1 MSFSSGIHAENAQ
14 FQQVLTS
21 AESYLSLHY
30 SVIPIHGDAHPER
43 AKAASIAWGEYQR
56 RRPTP
61 AELRRWFVQER
72 HGGLAIVTGRI
83 SGLAVLDLDDAQLAA
98 AFALRFPQLCRTR
111 TVRSATRGQP
121 HYYFQIPSHL
131 PCASRRWPGADW
143 KAEGAYVIAP
153 PTRLGGAQYK
163 LERGGLPLRIDA
175 AQMQA
180 IFAFLDEMTQIH
192 HASPQPELPA
202 PVEDAPITFRNSGQ
216 VVPLGPQ
223 DLSALYRHLAQRK
236 GRNQALF
243 EVACRARD
251 ARWSPVEAET
261 LLVALHV
268 AQPAH
273 GEHRPE
279 TPAQREREARR
290 TIASVYTRPP
300 RPQASST
307 VAALPNRLREALLQ
321 AGHVNALRVLEAA
334 LMAGLQGGI
343 CVTEALLC
351 ERLAGMVGRHSIRAA
366 LSVVLP
372 NGEPLFAQVDP
383 SPRPLTPTTVAP
395 GIRQCSDKDCSLSGA
410 TAPDKNRRGRPARV
424 FLLPDL
430 AALCQRMGVRGGMA
444 DPLTAA
450 DLRSGR
456 SYRVGLHRELIKRR
470 PGRYGVDWLAGRLGI
485 SRRSV
490 QRYHRA
496 AGVRPQACYREL
508 GIGWGNL
515 ERVPQESVLPGS
527 FLQDGQGRRYPARR
541 AIAMRLLR
549 ARQRVSYMIQL
560 QNQYWHPQAVTAAVL
575 AVETSQSA
583 AQARQSALNFAPA
596 LTEVKEGVP
605 PQKAPQAA
613 SQGVLRGAVATVR
626 AALVRREAQA
636 VQAVQAV
643 PPPRRPKR
651 YYRRPLAD
659 ALGEGLAQRLVRE
672 VRARVVLAQGSLSR
686 ANARRL
692 VEQYGTAL
700 IQRALERLA
709 QRRTVE
715 NPAGFVIT
723 LLRTWQRTAQWSYT
737 LIATN

>member
-1 MSFSSGIHAENAQ
+1 MSFSSGIQAEKAQ

-30 SVIPIHGDAHPER
+30 SVIPIHADANPER
-43 AKAASIAWGEYQR
+43 AKAASIAWGEFQR

-61 AELRRWFVQER
+61 AELRRWFAQEQ

-83 SGLAVLDLDDAQLAA
+83 SGLAVLDLDDEQVAS

-121 HYYFQIPSHL
+121 HYYYQIAGHL

-153 PTRLGGAQYK
+153 PTRLGGGQYK
-163 LERGGLPLRIDA
+163 LERGGLPLKIDA

-202 PVEDAPITFRNSGQ
+202 PVEDAPIIIRNVQ
-216 VVPLGPQ
+216 QALPLGPQ

-251 ARWSPVEAET
+251 ARWSQVEAEM

-268 AQPAH
+268 AQSAL

-300 RPQASST
+300 RPQTNST
-307 VAALPNRLREALLQ
+307 AQALPNRLREALLQ
-321 AGHVNALRVLEAA
+321 AGLVNALRVLEASF
-334 LMAGLQGGI
+334 MAGLQGGMR
-343 CVTEALLC
+343 VTEALLC
-351 ERLAGMVGRHSIRAA
+351 EKLAGMVGRHSIRAA
-366 LSVVLP
+366 LSAVLP
-372 NGEPLFAQVDP
+372 DTEPLFARVDP

-395 GIRQCSDKDCSLSGA
+395 GIRQCSDKECSLSGM
-410 TAPDKNRRGRPARV
+410 TAPDKNRRGRPARA
-424 FLLPDL
+424 FLMPDL
-430 AALCQRMGVRGGMA
+430 AALCQRMGVRGGMGDALAA
-444 DPLTAA
+444 D

-470 PGRYGVDWLAGRLGI
+470 PGRYGADWLAGRLGI

-508 GIGWGNL
+508 VIGWGSL
-515 ERVPQESVLPGS
+515 ERVPEQSVLPGS

-541 AIAMRLLR
+541 AIAMHLLR

-560 QNQYWHPQAVTAAVL
+560 QNQYWHPQAATAAVL
-575 AVETSQSA
+575 AGEAAQSA
-583 AQARQSALNFAPA
+583 AQTRQSTPNFAPA
-596 LTEVKEGVP
+596 LAGVKLGAT
-605 PQKAPQAA
+605 PQQAPQAA
-613 SQGVLRGAVATVR
+613 AQGVLRSAVATVQ
-626 AALVRREAQA
+626 AALLGRVHRQAEVAQ
-636 VQAVQAV
+636 
-643 PPPRRPKR
+643 PPQRPKR

-672 VRARVVLAQGSLSR
+672 VRARMVLAQGSLSR

-692 VEQYGTAL
+692 VEHYGTAL

-715 NPAGFVIT
+715 NPAGFIIT
-723 LLRTWQRTAQWSYT
+723 LLRTWQRTAQWNYA

>member
-1 MSFSSGIHAENAQ
+1 MSFSSGIQAEKAQ
-14 FQQVLTS
+14 FQQLLTS
-21 AESYLSLHY
+21 AETYLSLHY
-30 SVIPIHGDAHPER
+30 SLIPIHGDAHPER
-43 AKAASIAWGEYQR
+43 AKAASVAWGEFQR

-61 AELRRWFVQER
+61 AELRRWFAQEQ

-83 SGLAVLDLDDAQLAA
+83 SGLAVLDLDDEQLAA

-121 HYYFQIPSHL
+121 HYYYQIGGHL

-153 PTRLGGAQYK
+153 PTRLGAGHYK
-163 LERGGLPLRIDA
+163 LERGGLPLKIDA
-175 AQMQA
+175 AQLQA

-202 PVEDAPITFRNSGQ
+202 PVEDTPIIIRNAQ
-216 VVPLGPQ
+216 QALPLGPQ
-223 DLSALYRHLAQRK
+223 DLSVLYRHLAQRK

-251 ARWSPVEAET
+251 ARWSQAEAET
-261 LLVALHV
+261 LLAALHV
-268 AQPAH
+268 AQPSH
-273 GEHRPE
+273 GQHCPE

-290 TIASVYTRPP
+290 SIASAYTRPP
-300 RPQASST
+300 RPQNTTAP
-307 VAALPNRLREALLQ
+307 ALPNRLREALLQ
-321 AGHVNALRVLEAA
+321 AGLVNALRVLEAVF
-334 LMAGLQGGI
+334 MAGLQGGMR
-343 CVTEALLC
+343 VTEALLC
-351 ERLAGMVGRHSIRAA
+351 EKLAGMVGRHSVRAA
-366 LSVVLP
+366 LNVVLLD
-372 NGEPLFAQVDP
+372 GEPLFARLDP

-395 GIRQCSDKDCSLSGA
+395 GIRQCSDKECSLSGM
-410 TAPDKNRRGRPARV
+410 TAPNKNGRGRPARA
-424 FLLPDL
+424 FLVPDL
-430 AALCQRMGVRGGMA
+430 AALCQRMGVRGGMGDA
-444 DPLTAA
+444 LAA
-450 DLRSGR
+450 EDLRSGR

-470 PGRYGVDWLAGRLGI
+470 PGRYGAEWLAGRLGI

-508 GIGWGNL
+508 VIGWGSL
-515 ERVPQESVLPGS
+515 ERVPEQSVLPGS

-560 QNQYWHPQAVTAAVL
+560 QNQYWHPQAATAAVL
-575 AVETSQSA
+575 AGEAAQSA
-583 AQARQSALNFAPA
+583 AQTRQSTPNFAPA
-596 LTEVKEGVP
+596 LAGVKLGVTP
-605 PQKAPQAA
+605 EKAPQAA
-613 SQGVLRGAVATVR
+613 SQGVLRDVVATVR
-626 AALVRREAQA
+626 AALVGRGARVVPAAQ
-636 VQAVQAV
+636 
-643 PPPRRPKR
+643 PPRRTKR

-672 VRARVVLAQGSLSR
+672 VRARMVLAQGSLSR

-692 VEQYGTAL
+692 VEHYGTAL

-723 LLRTWQRTAQWSYT
+723 LLRTWQRTAPWNT
-737 LIATN
+737 VLIATN